1 MRYLSVWLC
10 AIVATVATPIRLWP
24 EEVRLAAVPSAHRGL
39 IRRQS
44 RLIRRPSPPNPGFP
58 HDQVLG
64 TIRSEQEVAR
74 QRQQLAR
81 QQRQHR
87 NLFWTAKE
95 TFLLPSLRRQFDNVR
110 PADPAGL
117 ARPF

>member
-10 AIVATVATPIRLWP
+10 AIVATVATDQAMARGGSASRSSFSASRSYSAPK
-24 EEVRLAAVPSAHRGL
+24 PSYSAPK
-39 IRRQS
+39 
-44 RLIRRPSPPNPGFP
+44 PSQPRISSTA
-58 HDQVLG
+58 LG